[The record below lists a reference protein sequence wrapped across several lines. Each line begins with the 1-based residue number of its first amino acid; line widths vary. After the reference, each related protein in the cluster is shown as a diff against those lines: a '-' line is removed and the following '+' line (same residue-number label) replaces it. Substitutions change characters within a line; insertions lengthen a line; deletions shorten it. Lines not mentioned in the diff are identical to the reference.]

1 MKTLNSFFKKE
12 TKFLPEPLFVVILSE
27 HTCIDKTCFM
37 EEARLAARGGTNK
50 LKMCTKQRQNV
61 LLDKFLKT
69 CCTETYLLWES
80 HNYIFRKSIIKLLSS
95 IYYNYHHIIVS
106 SNVITDETTEY

>member
-69 CCTETYLLWES
+69 CTETYLLWES